1 MCGAVPCSALCTPV
15 TWLPYLGDY
24 FSLRATNLF
33 TYLLLTP
40 NPYYQYLDYHL
51 SVCHFLMEESGE
63 DFNESDAWQSGH
75 EDWKNDSQANVSKCV
90 QVGVWVGG
98 ADITQ
103 QCIAC

>member
-1 MCGAVPCSALCTPV
+1 MLT
-15 TWLPYLGDY
+15 
-24 FSLRATNLF
+24 
-33 TYLLLTP
+33 TYHSLLTTH
-40 NPYYQYLDYHL
+40 YQYLDYHN

-90 QVGVWVGG
+90 QVSVWVGG
-98 ADITQ
+98 PDITQ